1 MSRVVVNAAQRH
13 TIITLEG
20 VNTSWNTMAGGGVS
34 VAVTDDP
41 DTFDVIEQIPG
52 RPRAENITLST
63 TFDPRH
69 DLDWINDLKRGVGQ
83 FRGTV
88 TRQWTDENWAHIGE
102 PEVYP
107 DCLLIGYTPPSTTR
121 SGEDAV
127 FTIILASTGEA
138 L

>member
-20 VNTSWNTMAGGGVS
+20 VNTSWNTMAGGGMG
-34 VAVTDDP
+34 VTTVPDP
-41 DTFDVIEQIPG
+41 MSDLGDVIAG
-52 RPRAENITLST
+52 NARAENIILST

-107 DCLLIGYTPPSTTR
+107 DCLLIGYTPPPTTR

-127 FTIILASTGEA
+127 FTITLATTGEA